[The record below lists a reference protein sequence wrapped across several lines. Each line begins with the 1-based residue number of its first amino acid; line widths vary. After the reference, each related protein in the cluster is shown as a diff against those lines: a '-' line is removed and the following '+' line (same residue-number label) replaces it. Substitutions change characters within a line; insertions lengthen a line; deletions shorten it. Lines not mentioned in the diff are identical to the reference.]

1 METRRLGRT
10 GHMSTVVIFGAAA
23 FWEIDQESANAA
35 LNMALEAGIN
45 HIDVAPQYGQG
56 EERVGGW
63 LEPYRD
69 RFFVGCKTLER
80 ERGAAWA
87 ELHRSLQKLRTDTL
101 DLYQLHSVGTFE
113 ELDKAMSPGG
123 AIEALIEARDRG
135 LTKYLGI
142 TGHGLNTPAVH
153 LEALKRFDFD
163 TVMFPINPVLFANL
177 AYREATERLL
187 DVCQQRDVGVM
198 VIKSV
203 AKGPWGDRP
212 KQYNTWYEPYD
223 LQEKITGSVHFA
235 LSQQPVAG
243 IAAAG
248 DVRLLPMILQAAEAF
263 QPLSRADQDA
273 LITEAQTLEPL
284 FT

>member
-248 DVRLLPMILQAAEAF
+248 DVRLLPLILQAAEAF
-263 QPLSRADQDA
+263 QPLSHADQDA
-273 LITEAQTLEPL
+273 LIAEAQTLEPL

>member
-1 METRRLGRT
+1 MEKRRLGRT

-35 LNMALEAGIN
+35 LDMALEAGVN

-69 RFFVGCKTLER
+69 RFFLGCKTLER

-87 ELHRSLQKLRTDTL
+87 ELHRSLQKLRTDAL

-113 ELDKAMSPGG
+113 ELDKAMKPGG
-123 AIEALIEARDRG
+123 AIEALIEARERG

-153 LEALKRFDFD
+153 LEALERFDFD
-163 TVMFPINPVLFANL
+163 TVMFPINPVLYAN
-177 AYREATERLL
+177 ASYREATERLL

-223 LQEKITGSVHFA
+223 LQDKITGSVHFA
-235 LSQQPVAG
+235 LSQQSVAG

-248 DVRLLPMILQAAEAF
+248 DIRLLPMILRAAETF
-263 QPLSRADQDA
+263 QTLSRAEQDA
-273 LITEAQTLEPL
+273 LIAEAQTLEPL